1 MKISSLFLSLCSAL
15 AVAPAFGKS
24 VALYA
29 AAPNRGGLSRDC
41 GIIASCSCCGGYRQ
55 NSAVNGKYYGDLIG
69 QGDFELLGS
78 EGGGHY
84 ATGAF
89 LLFTW
94 AWAQSGALC
103 RMPISTPVR
112 MCLRLRSTVR

>member
-1 MKISSLFLSLCSAL
+1 MKISSLLLSLFLAL
-15 AVAPAFGKS
+15 AVAPAFSNS
-24 VALYA
+24 VTLYA
-29 AAPNRGGLSRDC
+29 PAPNSGGLSSDW
-41 GIIASCSCCGGYRQ
+41 GIIASWSCFGGYWQ